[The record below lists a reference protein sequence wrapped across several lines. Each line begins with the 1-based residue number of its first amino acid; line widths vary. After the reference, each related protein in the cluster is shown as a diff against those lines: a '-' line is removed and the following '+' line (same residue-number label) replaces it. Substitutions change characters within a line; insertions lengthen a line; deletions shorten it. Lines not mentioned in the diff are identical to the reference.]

1 VVNFVAAFADALWIL
16 GLAALLATISFAE
29 YRRSRIDAPSQRQ
42 PLDAGA
48 LLLPTSLSL
57 ALIAIGL
64 FLGQWSASPRAAA
77 WVLLAAGISSALSI
91 VLLFSAVRH
100 PRRATAELA
109 TPGRPTL

>member
-1 VVNFVAAFADALWIL
+1 MVNFVAAFADALWIL
-16 GLAALLATISFAE
+16 GSATLLATISFAE
-29 YRRSRIDAPSQRQ
+29 YQRSRMHAPSQRQ
-42 PLDAGA
+42 PFGLEA

-64 FLGQWSASPRAAA
+64 FLGQWSASPRTAT

-91 VLLFSAVRH
+91 VLLFSAVRR

-109 TPGRPTL
+109 TPGRPTS